1 MKPEPS
7 YNSSDKSKFQIFAE
21 QKMSLLQS
29 GAKTAKQ
36 IAQNPRIADEKTVNE
51 RRNIC
56 SECEYLDKQR
66 NRCKKCGC
74 MLKAKTAFKGTK
86 CPIGKW

>member
-1 MKPEPS
+1 MRPEPP
-7 YNSSDKSKFQIFAE
+7 YYPPKKTKFQAFAE
-21 QKMSLLQS
+21 QRMALIQS

-36 IAQNPRIADEKTVNE
+36 IARKPGMADEKTVNE

-56 SECEYLDKQR
+56 SECEYLDKEK

-74 MLKAKTAFKGTK
+74 MLRAKTAFKGTS

>member
-1 MKPEPS
+1 MRPEPP
-7 YNSSDKSKFQIFAE
+7 YNSHNKSKFQEFAE
-21 QKMSLLQS
+21 QRMAMIQS

-36 IAQNPRIADEKTVNE
+36 IVKKPGIADENVINE

-56 SECEYLDKQR
+56 SECDYLDKER

-74 MLKAKTAFKGTK
+74 MLRAKTAFKGTK